1 MIPIIN
7 INDFNYDLPEDRI
20 AKYPL
25 QNRVKSK
32 LLVANSTANTITH
45 HTFEDVINLL
55 PDNTSLY
62 INKTKVISGRFY
74 MVKETGGRAE
84 ILLVEPIEPSNDP
97 QIALQATG
105 TAVWKAIIGGKRI
118 KAGSVLKEIN
128 GQLNAEILEK
138 EANEVKVKLNWE
150 NGTFS
155 ELLLN
160 SGVLP
165 LPPYLNRESEEADKE
180 SYQTVFAKYDG
191 SIAAPTAGLH
201 FTNEILD
208 KLKAKGI
215 RLRELTLHVGPGTF
229 LPVSTDNINE
239 HKMHSEMFSINKSLL
254 NNLLED
260 LEEERK
266 IVCVGTTSIRTVESL
281 FWAGNNIEEFSR
293 TKLVN
298 QWAPYEKNEV
308 LSPIK
313 SINNLINIMK
323 NEILQGKTELII
335 VPGYKFKFTDGLFTN
350 YHVPKSTLLLLVSA
364 FVGEQWREIYKSA
377 LDNDYR
383 FLSYGDSSLL
393 LK

>member
-128 GQLNAEILEK
+128 GQLSAEILEK
-138 EANEVKVKLNWE
+138 ETNEVKVKLNWE

-308 LSPIK
+308 ISPIK

-393 LK
+393 IK

>member
-128 GQLNAEILEK
+128 GQLSAEILEK
-138 EANEVKVKLNWE
+138 ETNEVKVKLNWE

>member
-105 TAVWKAIIGGKRI
+105 NAVWKAIIGGKRI

>member
-128 GQLNAEILEK
+128 GQLSAEILEK

-364 FVGEQWREIYKSA
+364 FVGEMWTDIYKSA
-377 LDNDYR
+377 LDNNYR

>member
-128 GQLNAEILEK
+128 GQLSAEILEK

>member
-45 HTFEDVINLL
+45 QTFEDVINLL

-364 FVGEQWREIYKSA
+364 FVGEMWTDIYKSA
-377 LDNDYR
+377 LDNNYR

>member
-128 GQLNAEILEK
+128 GQLSAEILEK
-138 EANEVKVKLNWE
+138 ETNEVKVKLNWE

-239 HKMHSEMFSINKSLL
+239 HKMHSEMFSVNKSLL

-308 LSPIK
+308 ISPIK

-393 LK
+393 IK

>member
-208 KLKAKGI
+208 ELKAKGI

>member
-1 MIPIIN
+1 M
-7 INDFNYDLPEDRI
+7 
-20 AKYPL
+20 
-25 QNRVKSK
+25 
-32 LLVANSTANTITH
+32 
-45 HTFEDVINLL
+45 
-55 PDNTSLY
+55 
-62 INKTKVISGRFY
+62 
-74 MVKETGGRAE
+74 
-84 ILLVEPIEPSNDP
+84 
-97 QIALQATG
+97 
-105 TAVWKAIIGGKRI
+105 WKAIIGGKRI

-201 FTNEILD
+201 FTDEVLT
-208 KLKAKGI
+208 KLKEKGVKI
-215 RLRELTLHVGPGTF
+215 RELTLHVGPGTF

-260 LEEERK
+260 LEVERK

-298 QWAPYEKNEV
+298 QWAPYEV

-364 FVGEQWREIYKSA
+364 FVGEMWTDIYKSA
-377 LDNDYR
+377 LDNNYR

>member
-1 MIPIIN
+1 MLPNIN
-7 INDFNYDLPEDRI
+7 INDFDYDLPEDRI

-25 QNRVKSK
+25 SNRSKSK
-32 LLVANSTANTITH
+32 LLLAKSSTSSISH
-45 HTFEDVINLL
+45 HVFEDVIDIL
-55 PDNTSLY
+55 PENISLY

-105 TAVWKAIIGGKRI
+105 TAIWKAIIGGKRI
-118 KAGSVLKEIN
+118 RVGSVLEDVN
-128 GQLNAEILEK
+128 GQLTAEVLEK
-138 EANEVKVKLNWE
+138 EANEVTVRLRWE

-180 SYQTVFAKYDG
+180 NYQTVFAKDNG

-201 FTNEILD
+201 FTSEVIA
-208 KLKAKGI
+208 KLKEKGVKI
-215 RLRELTLHVGPGTF
+215 RELTLHVGPGTF
-229 LPVSTDNINE
+229 LPVSTDNVSE

-254 NNLLED
+254 QDLKQD
-260 LEEERK
+260 LEEERN
-266 IVCVGTTSIRTVESL
+266 IVCVGTTSIRTLESL
-281 FWAGNNIEEFSR
+281 FWAGNNITEFTESSI
-293 TKLVN
+293 VH
-298 QWAPYEKNEV
+298 QWAPYENDNV
-308 LSPIK
+308 LSPLE
-313 SINNLINIMK
+313 SLTNLINSTDNSI
-323 NEILQGKTELII
+323 IQGKTELII
-335 VPGYKFKFTDGLFTN
+335 VPGYEFKFTDGLFTN

-364 FVGEQWREIYKSA
+364 FVGEMWTDIYKSA
-377 LDNDYR
+377 LDNNYR

-393 LK
+393 MK

>member
-20 AKYPL
+20 AKYLL

-128 GQLNAEILEK
+128 GQLSAEILEK

-364 FVGEQWREIYKSA
+364 FVGEMWTDIYKSA
-377 LDNDYR
+377 LDNNYR